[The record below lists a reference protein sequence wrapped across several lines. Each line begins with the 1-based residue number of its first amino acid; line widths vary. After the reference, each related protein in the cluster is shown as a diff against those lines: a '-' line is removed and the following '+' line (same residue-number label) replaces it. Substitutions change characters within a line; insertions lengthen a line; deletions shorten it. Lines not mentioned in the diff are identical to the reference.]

1 MQNPVTNACKFWSR
15 IFLNLVSQAQN
26 CSKIYSFSSN
36 LRSFQLLLHP
46 LFQSQEVSTYHLF
59 SKDKRPRIS
68 HWNDRAHASPV
79 LPFQHAASASS
90 LAKTAHAKYWC
101 ISAMPEKWQQF
112 ASYYLL
118 ECPLPHDMV
127 FVTILTLGSGLADSS
142 NYLSTTRQFSLKSL
156 EMFLL
161 VLFLSSNSQRDSFC
175 TKFSC
180 CLPFLSHFVALRKL
194 KLNIKV
200 WIRF

>member
-1 MQNPVTNACKFWSR
+1 MGLLVTNSAVWKYMQNPVTNACKFWSR

-26 CSKIYSFSSN
+26 WSKMYSFSAN

-68 HWNDRAHASPV
+68 HWNDRAHASPI

-101 ISAMPEKWQQF
+101 ISAMPEKWQRF

-127 FVTILTLGSGLADSS
+127 FVTIQTLGSGLADSS
-142 NYLSTTRQFSLKSL
+142 NYLSTTAVFS
-156 EMFLL
+156 
-161 VLFLSSNSQRDSFC
+161 
-175 TKFSC
+175 
-180 CLPFLSHFVALRKL
+180 
-194 KLNIKV
+194 
-200 WIRF
+200 